1 MKYIYTWIT
10 VFLIMLLT
18 GCAAQKQ
25 LAQNLQRK
33 SLMGDGIVTVNEIVL
48 TSPETGTYTPEIKSI
63 FISGKF
69 LSLLKDANFISYDRK
84 STASTFNASAVT
96 TTETLVIQTAKNS
109 DLSAVVEQLGK
120 LMRVQPNKGSAS
132 TETPSKATQ

>member
-10 VFLIMLLT
+10 VFLIMLLA

-109 DLSAVVEQLGK
+109 DLSEVVKQLGK
-120 LMRVQPNKGSAS
+120 LMGAQPNKGSAS